1 MITQTD
7 RHVTCSHSS
16 DSLTICHVNI
26 TAMNNGYVVVYD
38 NHVSSF
44 NVDKVQ
50 NILYVFL
57 GLQAYM
63 RYIYIYIYRL
73 YIDILIQKKR
83 RYFSNYHKL
92 NKL

>member
-16 DSLTICHVNI
+16 DSLTIYQVNI

-44 NVDKVQ
+44 NVDQVQ

-57 GLQAYM
+57 APQAYM
-63 RYIYIYIYRL
+63 TYIYIYIYI
-73 YIDILIQKKR
+73 YIKHIYLVSKKR
-83 RYFSNYHKL
+83 EGILVITIS
-92 NKL
+92 

>member
-1 MITQTD
+1 MITQTE
-7 RHVTCSHSS
+7 RRVTCNRSS

-57 GLQAYM
+57 GPQTYM
-63 RYIYIYIYRL
+63 RYIYIYRF
-73 YIDILIQKKR
+73 KKR
-83 RYFSNYHKL
+83 EGILVITIS
-92 NKL
+92 